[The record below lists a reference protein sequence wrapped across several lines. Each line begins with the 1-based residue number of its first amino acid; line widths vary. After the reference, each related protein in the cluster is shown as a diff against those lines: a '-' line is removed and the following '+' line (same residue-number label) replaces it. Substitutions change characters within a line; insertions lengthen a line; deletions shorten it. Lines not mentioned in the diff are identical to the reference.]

1 MCKAVL
7 AKWKIAGPQPLNA
20 LGNASQGENQSGIW
34 LFQDRTKPSH
44 FFAPNFLPPYD
55 TEEKRQVILSYL
67 TEEWDEKTLS

>member
-7 AKWKIAGPQPLNA
+7 AKWKLAGTQPLNTT
-20 LGNASQGENQSGIW
+20 QGEDQSGLW
-34 LFQDRTKPSH
+34 LFQDRRSPTH